1 MNFAEIDAEEDTENK
16 VLLMNTYDR
25 LIHLRNILETDDFQA
40 KEIPDD
46 VISTLMETK
55 KTYLSLVEDVLIG
68 YTKLQPKKEKAS
80 MLLSFIQKFGDK
92 DIEYVD
98 MLHKLV
104 EQFDADEN
112 ITETALDLKEK
123 TEKMLG
129 YKKVFDLSRVYFRF
143 R

>member
-68 YTKLQPKKEKAS
+68 YMKLQPKKERRACYSVSFKSLETRISS
-80 MLLSFIQKFGDK
+80 M
-92 DIEYVD
+92 
-98 MLHKLV
+98 
-104 EQFDADEN
+104 
-112 ITETALDLKEK
+112 
-123 TEKMLG
+123 
-129 YKKVFDLSRVYFRF
+129 
-143 R
+143 